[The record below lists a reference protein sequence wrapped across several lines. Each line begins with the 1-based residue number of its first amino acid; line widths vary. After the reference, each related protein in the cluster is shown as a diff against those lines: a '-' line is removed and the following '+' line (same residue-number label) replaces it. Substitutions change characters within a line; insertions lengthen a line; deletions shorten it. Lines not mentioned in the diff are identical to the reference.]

1 MILSTSYLPPI
12 EYFAIIA
19 QNQSVQIEK
28 WEHYVKQSY
37 RNRAII
43 LSANGPL
50 DLILPVEK
58 PQGSKTLIKD
68 VKIAYHDRWN
78 AEHWN
83 AIISAYNSS
92 PFFEYYRDDLEKFF
106 NQEYSFLLDYNTE
119 MLHCILKLLHITYD
133 ISYTNEFT
141 TPNNACDDWRYTIS
155 PKVQSNSIFQAYT
168 QVFENK
174 FAFVQNLCI
183 LDLLCNMGPDSKE
196 YLQSVIIPSRRIIS

>member
-1 MILSTSYLPPI
+1 MILSTAYLPPI
-12 EYFAIIA
+12 EYFALIA
-19 QNQSVQIEK
+19 QNSSIQIEQ

-37 RNRAII
+37 RNRATI

-106 NQEYSFLLDYNTE
+106 IQEHSFLLDYNTE
-119 MLHCILKLLHITYD
+119 MLNCLLKLLHIQCN
-133 ISYTNEFT
+133 ISYTEKFN
-141 TPNNACDDWRYTIS
+141 TPNNTCDDWRYSIS
-155 PKVQSNSIFQAYT
+155 PKISSPTEFQQYT

-174 FAFVQNLCI
+174 FEFVQNLCI
-183 LDLLCNMGPDSKE
+183 LDLLCNLGPDSKV
-196 YLQSVIIPSRRIIS
+196 YLQHLVVSPR